1 MTVSS
6 MTAAATPPAPNTI
19 PTAADDG
26 GTGTGIG
33 TREQWQRYLAD
44 MRSFSADRVALETQG
59 LLVRVTGLVL
69 EATGIRVPVGSVCE
83 VRMPGQAPV
92 AAEVVGFSGD
102 CAYLMPT
109 GDVAGLASGAR
120 VVPRPSP
127 IVPMQL
133 GTPAHPWRRFED
145 RTLHLAVGDGLLGR
159 VVDSHGQPIDRKG
172 ALQRVQNEPL
182 TRRPINAMDRD
193 PVRTPL
199 DTGVR
204 AINTMLTVGRGQR
217 IGLFAGTGVGKS
229 ILLGMMARYTAA
241 DVIVVGLIGERG
253 REVKE
258 FIEDILGDEGMRRAI
273 VVAAPADAPPLVRM
287 QGANY
292 ATAIAE
298 HFRDRGQ
305 NVLLLMDSLTRYA
318 MAQREIAL
326 AIGEPP
332 ATKGYPP
339 SCFAKLPQ
347 LVERS
352 GNGRA
357 KDQEGGGGSITAF
370 YTVLSEGDD
379 QQDPIADAA
388 RGILDGH
395 IVLSRELAEAGH
407 YPAIDIE
414 KSISRVMTSVASAD
428 HLVAARR
435 FRQLHARHNK
445 ARDLIQLGA
454 YAPGHDAELDTAVRL
469 HDSMDAL
476 LQQGIHEKAELATS
490 VQQLRTLVGA

>member
-1 MTVSS
+1 MADFDTEQDELNAE
-6 MTAAATPPAPNTI
+6 AAA
-19 PTAADDG
+19 G
-26 GTGTGIG
+26 SRQG
-33 TREQWQRYLAD
+33 RWLQYLSNLQEFAGN
-44 MRSFSADRVALETQG
+44 SLPLESQG
-59 LLVRVTGLVL
+59 KLVRVAGLVL
-69 EATGIRVPVGSVCE
+69 EATGVKVPVGSVCE
-83 VRMPGQAPV
+83 IHMPSSSMNPQRGQRPV
-92 AAEVVGFSGD
+92 NAEVVGFSGD
-102 CAYLMPT
+102 RAYLMPT
-109 GDVAGLASGAR
+109 DEIQGLSSGAM
-120 VVPRPSP
+120 VVPRALPLMGP
-127 IVPMQL
+127 KL
-133 GTPAHPWRRFED
+133 GHPLHPWRRNED
-145 RTLHLAVGDGLLGR
+145 RGLHLPMGQGLLGR
-159 VVDSHGQPIDRKG
+159 VVDSHGHPLDRRG
-172 ALQRVQNEPL
+172 PLQMTHAEPMV
-182 TRRPINAMDRD
+182 RRPINAMDRD
-193 PVRTPL
+193 PVRSAL

-217 IGLFAGTGVGKS
+217 LGLFAGTGVGKS
-229 ILLGMMARYTAA
+229 VLLGMMARYTQA

-258 FIEDILGDEGMRRAI
+258 FIEDILGEDGLQRSV

-287 QGANY
+287 QGAHY

-298 HFRDRGQ
+298 NFRDQGLH
-305 NVLLLMDSLTRYA
+305 VLLLMDSLTRYA

-352 GNGRA
+352 GNGLPG
-357 KDQEGGGGSITAF
+357 EGSITAF

-414 KSISRVMTSVASAD
+414 RSISRVMTNVAPQSHID
-428 HLVAARR
+428 AARR
-435 FRQLHARHNK
+435 CRQLLAKYNK

-454 YAPGHDAELDTAVRL
+454 YAPGHDHELDLAVRL
-469 HDSMDAL
+469 HPDIARL
-476 LQQGIHEKAELATS
+476 LQQDMHSPALLADS
-490 VQQLRTLVGA
+490 VRQLSAVIKDA